1 MLFIRRRHIAVYC
14 GTPKVANGAITKG
27 SVPYTLNLTCQK
39 GYHVVGDAIGFCTPT
54 GLRRP
59 IGDCKGMIYCNTCYQ
74 ASALALNN
82 NKNMNFFQLIID

>member
-1 MLFIRRRHIAVYC
+1 MLVFPRWHIAVYC
-14 GTPKVANGAITKG
+14 GTPKVVKGTITKG
-27 SVPYTLNLTCQK
+27 SVPNTLNVTCQK

-59 IGDCKGMIYCNTCYQ
+59 IGDCKGMIYCDTQYQ

-82 NKNMNFFQLIID
+82 FKKHEFLPINN